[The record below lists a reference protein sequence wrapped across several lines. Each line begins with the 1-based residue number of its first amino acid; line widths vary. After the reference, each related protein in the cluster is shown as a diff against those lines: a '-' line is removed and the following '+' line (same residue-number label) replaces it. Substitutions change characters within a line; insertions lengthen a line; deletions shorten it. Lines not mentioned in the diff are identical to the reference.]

1 MPKYDNSERL
11 STVSDQDWREAL
23 DELTAYLKWRL
34 KGRTKWGA
42 HSEKVL
48 ETPALDY
55 YQEEA
60 VAKILEGYWKW
71 QDRYTLAEQLIQIAG
86 NLITKNAEKYKRE
99 HPWVKDPENIESHE
113 KDDNSDDL
121 EFEDL
126 RIGGYRKSQQF
137 VSLDTM
143 DPEDY
148 PEVIDVDE
156 EEEMDETYE
165 MVMRLVSDDKEL
177 TVYVE
182 AIRACGHFEEIP
194 EYMNVS
200 VKKVYRLQENLMRR
214 VRKFKSSSSSNGLKG
229 LDEDSDEGKKRMRF
243 IDKVYMFEA
252 ESKSAEENYR
262 AFGTTREEHQK
273 KMLEFIHKKLEEVKG
288 ERKK

>member
-55 YQEEA
+55 YTEEA
-60 VAKILEGYWKW
+60 VAKLIEGFWKW

-99 HPWVKDPENIESHE
+99 HPWVRDNEN
-113 KDDNSDDL
+113 DNENGDEGNTNLSNDTNL
-121 EFEDL
+121 F
-126 RIGGYRKSQQF
+126 IGGYRKGTQF

-148 PEVIDVDE
+148 PEIIDVDE

-200 VKKVYRLQENLMRR
+200 VKRVYRLQEKLVRRMRKLR
-214 VRKFKSSSSSNGLKG
+214 VKSEELRV
-229 LDEDSDEGKKRMRF
+229 EDSDEGKKRMRF

-252 ESKSAEENYR
+252 ERKSAEER
-262 AFGTTREEHQK
+262 QA
-273 KMLEFIHKKLEEVKG
+273 KMLAFIHRKLDEVKG

>member
-11 STVSDQDWREAL
+11 STVSDQDWRETL

-55 YQEEA
+55 YTEEA
-60 VAKILEGYWKW
+60 VAKLIEGFWKW
-71 QDRYTLAEQLIQIAG
+71 QERYTLAEQLIQIAG

-113 KDDNSDDL
+113 KDENSDDL

-143 DPEDY
+143 EPEDY
-148 PEVIDVDE
+148 PEIIDV
-156 EEEMDETYE
+156 DETYE

-182 AIRACGHFEEIP
+182 AIRACGHFDEIP

-200 VKKVYRLQENLMRR
+200 VKRVYRLQEKLVRRMRKLR
-214 VRKFKSSSSSNGLKG
+214 VKSEELRV
-229 LDEDSDEGKKRMRF
+229 EDSDEGKKRMRF

>member
-11 STVSDQDWREAL
+11 STVSDQDWCEAL

-113 KDDNSDDL
+113 KDENSDDL

-126 RIGGYRKSQQF
+126 RIGGYRKSKQF

-143 DPEDY
+143 EPEDY
-148 PEVIDVDE
+148 PEIIDVDE

-182 AIRACGHFEEIP
+182 AIRACGHFDEIP

-200 VKKVYRLQENLMRR
+200 VKRVYRLQEKLVRRMRKLR
-214 VRKFKSSSSSNGLKG
+214 VKSEELRV
-229 LDEDSDEGKKRMRF
+229 EDSDEGKKRMRF

-273 KMLEFIHKKLEEVKG
+273 KMLEFIHKKLSENNIKQAEG
-288 ERKK
+288 ERK

>member
-99 HPWVKDPENIESHE
+99 HPWVKDPENIESRE
-113 KDDNSDDL
+113 KTENSDDL
-121 EFEDL
+121 ELEDL

-148 PEVIDVDE
+148 PEIIDVDE

-194 EYMNVS
+194 EFMNVS
-200 VKKVYRLQENLMRR
+200 VKRVYRLQEKLVRRMRKLR
-214 VRKFKSSSSSNGLKG
+214 VKSEELRV
-229 LDEDSDEGKKRMRF
+229 EDSDEGKKRMRF

-273 KMLEFIHKKLEEVKG
+273 KMLEFIHKKLEEQQKG
-288 ERKK
+288 TRK

>member
-11 STVSDQDWREAL
+11 STVSDQDWCEAL

-60 VAKILEGYWKW
+60 VAKILEGFWKW

-99 HPWVKDPENIESHE
+99 HPWVRDNEND
-113 KDDNSDDL
+113 DDNENGEEANTNLSNDTNL
-121 EFEDL
+121 F
-126 RIGGYRKSQQF
+126 IGGYRKGTQF

-143 DPEDY
+143 EPEDY
-148 PEVIDVDE
+148 PEIIDVDE

-182 AIRACGHFEEIP
+182 AIRACGHFDEIP

-200 VKKVYRLQENLMRR
+200 VKRVYRLQEKLVRRMRKLR
-214 VRKFKSSSSSNGLKG
+214 VKSEELRV
-229 LDEDSDEGKKRMRF
+229 EDSDEGKKRMRF
-243 IDKVYMFEA
+243 IDKIYMFEA

>member
-55 YQEEA
+55 YTEEA
-60 VAKILEGYWKW
+60 VAKLIEGFWKW

-99 HPWVKDPENIESHE
+99 HPWVKDPENIEKRE
-113 KDDNSDDL
+113 KDENSDDL
-121 EFEDL
+121 EFENW

-200 VKKVYRLQENLMRR
+200 VKRVYRLQEKLVRRMRKLR
-214 VRKFKSSSSSNGLKG
+214 VKSEELRV
-229 LDEDSDEGKKRMRF
+229 EDSDEGKKRMRF

>member
-11 STVSDQDWREAL
+11 STVSDQDWCEAL

-71 QDRYTLAEQLIQIAG
+71 QERYSLAEQLIQIAG
-86 NLITKNAEKYKRE
+86 NLITKNAEKYARE
-99 HPWVKDPENIESHE
+99 HPWVNEN
-113 KDDNSDDL
+113 DDEN
-121 EFEDL
+121 ENH
-126 RIGGYRKSQQF
+126 IGGYRKSTEI
-137 VSLDTM
+137 VSLDIM

-148 PEVIDVDE
+148 PDIIDVDE

-182 AIRACGHFEEIP
+182 AIRACGHFDEIP

-200 VKKVYRLQENLMRR
+200 VKRVYRLQEKLMRR
-214 VRKFKSSSSSNGLKG
+214 VRKLRVKSEELRV
-229 LDEDSDEGKKRMRF
+229 EDSDEGKKRMRF

-252 ESKSAEENYR
+252 ERKSAEER
-262 AFGTTREEHQK
+262 QA
-273 KMLEFIHKKLEEVKG
+273 KMLAFIHRKLDEVKG